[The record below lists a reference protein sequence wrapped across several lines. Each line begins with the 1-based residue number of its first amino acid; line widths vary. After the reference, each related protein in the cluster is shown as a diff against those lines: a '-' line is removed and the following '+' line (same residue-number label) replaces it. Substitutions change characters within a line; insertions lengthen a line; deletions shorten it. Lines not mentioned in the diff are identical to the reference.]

1 VFPLVDWADLLYAV
15 GVVAVVGPV
24 ITLVPTLLLTRK
36 YVKV

>member
-1 VFPLVDWADLLYAV
+1 VFPLVDWADLAYAISVV
-15 GVVAVVGPV
+15 GIAGPV